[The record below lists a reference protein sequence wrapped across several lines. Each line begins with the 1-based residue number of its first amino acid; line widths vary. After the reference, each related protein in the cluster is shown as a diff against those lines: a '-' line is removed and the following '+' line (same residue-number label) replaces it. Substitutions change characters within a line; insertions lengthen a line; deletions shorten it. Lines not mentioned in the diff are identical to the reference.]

1 MHNRMLLAGALALAL
16 AAPHA
21 RAASDKDLDEI
32 RAQIRDL
39 KASYEARI
47 KALEDRLKDAEAK
60 AAEAKAEAT
69 KAAAAPPPPVAAAP
83 EPPPPPVASAPSS
96 PSNSLAAFNPA
107 MSAILNGQYAN
118 LSQDPNQFRLAGFPL
133 PPGAGP
139 GKRGFSL
146 GESELAFSANV
157 DHKFSGNLIF
167 SITPDDHV
175 DVEEAYGIFN
185 GAPAGI
191 TPKLGRFFSGLGY
204 LNEQHAHAW
213 DFTDAPLVYQAFLN
227 NQYQT
232 DGLQLTWVAPT
243 DQFFML
249 GGEVGNGNAFPGND
263 RNKNGAG
270 SGVVFARVGGDV
282 GDSSSWLAGVSYLRT
297 AARDRPFTLA
307 ASCPGV
313 PVAGGGLTACG
324 DDTPLAFNGTSHVAA
339 ADFVWKWSPHGNP
352 HTTNFKLQGEYLWRK
367 ESGDLNATNTD
378 LGLPASSGYNARQS
392 GWYLQGVYQFMPQWR
407 VGVRYDRLDSGTVD
421 FGGLASVFPATSF
434 DPQRAT
440 AMIDWSPSEFS
451 RVRVQFAQAKLAP
464 GLTDNEFFVQY
475 ILSIG
480 AHGAHKF

>member
-1 MHNRMLLAGALALAL
+1 MLLAGALALAL

-21 RAASDKDLDEI
+21 RAASDADLDEI

-60 AAEAKAEAT
+60 AAAAS
-69 KAAAAPPPPVAAAP
+69 AAATPPAPVAAAP
-83 EPPPPPVASAPSS
+83 EPPLPPPASTAPSS
-96 PSNSLAAFNPA
+96 PSSSLAAFNPA
-107 MSAILNGQYAN
+107 VSAILNGQYAN
-118 LSQDPNQFRLAGFPL
+118 LSQDPDKFRLAGFAAGPD
-133 PPGAGP
+133 AGP

-157 DHKFSGNLIF
+157 DHKFSGTLIF
-167 SITPDDHV
+167 SLTPEDKV
-175 DVEEAYGIFN
+175 SVEEAYGIYT
-185 GAPAGI
+185 GAPAGF
-191 TPKLGRFFSGLGY
+191 TPKLGRFFSGVGY

-232 DGLQLTWVAPT
+232 DGAQLTWVAPT

-249 GGEVGNGNAFPGND
+249 GGEVGNGGMFPGND
-263 RNKNGAG
+263 RDKNGAG
-270 SGVVFARVGGDV
+270 SGVLFARVGGDV
-282 GDSSSWLAGVSYLRT
+282 GYSNSWLAGLSYLET
-297 AARDRPFTLA
+297 AARDRPFTQLDSTGNA
-307 ASCPGV
+307 V
-313 PVAGGGLTACG
+313 PFGFT
-324 DDTPLAFNGTSHVAA
+324 GTSHVAA
-339 ADFVWKWSPHGNP
+339 ADFVWKWSPNGNP
-352 HTTNFKLQGEYLWRK
+352 HETSFKLQGEYLWRK
-367 ESGDLNATNTD
+367 ESGDLGFAGT
-378 LGLPASSGYNARQS
+378 GQALPASASYSSRQS
-392 GWYLQGVYQFMPQWR
+392 GWYLQGIYQFMPQWR
-407 VGVRYDRLDSGTVD
+407 AGLRYDRLDSGSVD
-421 FGGLASVFPATSF
+421 PGAYAAIFPATSF

-451 RVRVQFAQAKLAP
+451 RVRLQFAQAKLAP
-464 GLTDNEFFVQY
+464 GLTDNEWFVQY